1 MRNKKLL
8 TVLSVLLALASLFV
22 LSACKKESDN
32 TLKVSI
38 TNKDAL
44 TATWTEGDATRELK
58 VEFTQGGTVVTGKTY
73 SVSSSDSGVVAVA
86 DDNKTLSAVGGGT
99 ATITVKS
106 GDATDKVEITVIPA
120 FKGVGIGNKN
130 DLKNVWVLGEAD
142 RTLNIVFNPDY
153 YNGAKPEFTVTSSNP
168 DVIAVGADKVTLT
181 AKAIGTA
188 TITVTAGDYSD
199 SVELLVRPELESIT
213 ITNKDALSEK
223 WTDWSADRTV
233 EVEFAPAEYYT
244 KENTTLNIT
253 ADPAD
258 MLEIKGNVLSAKATG
273 TVTVTVMVNGKSDSF
288 TVTVERAAPTM
299 EIADVPNFE
308 ATEEGGKMSGMEN
321 SSFTLPTVTA
331 TACDK
336 TDLTLS
342 IQVTMTDPNAQFDS
356 ATGTFLAP
364 KGKYTVTYTVADP
377 VDATKV
383 ATKTIQVGVYRTIFS
398 WTDNTWSVENP
409 YVDDAEQKVVNN
421 KGGYQVA
428 TFNQNAGTIYYAEVT
443 YNAKAGTLGLAH
455 FKGDDHTRWLG
466 SIVNNWGQFDYK
478 TVDFDTSIFT
488 NGANGGRWDLSEWND
503 YGLVIAHVYRLTE
516 YRGLK
521 ANEDTTIHK
530 IAIARIGDRF
540 YTFWNDQYVCS
551 TSLEWYAEGDTIPG
565 LFSVNCGSAVGFINN
580 IQYYDDAD
588 AVLAKVDSLTHNGK
602 DTIQSYVPDS
612 WAVNSLNTNNRNF
625 TLRDTTEADGVGVSF
640 TNSGTEWNDGM
651 FSQYVYLTGSY
662 TYSFDYM
669 RTASSRN
676 DSQIW
681 LEMRNWRYG
690 NDKLSLGVNFKT
702 DGKIYLIAGTN
713 QTGVE
718 QAGFD
723 ASQGIRFTLTA
734 TKHETYMEY
743 VLTATSKANASQTY
757 SVTVKYGAAADE
769 ANGVL
774 EYSDWDK
781 PQIFLWHNRFCAG
794 EYSNIA
800 WSRTTK

>member
-168 DVIAVGADKVTLT
+168 NVIAVGADKVTLT

-199 SVELLVRPELESIT
+199 SVELSVRPALDSVT
-213 ITNKDALSEK
+213 ITNKDALSES
-223 WTDWSADRTV
+223 WTDWSVDRTI
-233 EVEFAPAEYYT
+233 EMEFAPAEYYT
-244 KENTTLNIT
+244 SENTTVDIT
-253 ADPAD
+253 FSVDGVLTA
-258 MLEIKGNVLSAKATG
+258 KGNVLTAKATG
-273 TVTVTVMVNGKSDSF
+273 TVTVTVTVKGKSDSF

-308 ATEEGGKMSGMEN
+308 ASEEGGKMSGLEN
-321 SSFTLPTVTA
+321 TAFTLPTVTA
-331 TACDK
+331 TSCDK
-336 TDLTLS
+336 RDLTLS
-342 IQVTMTDPNAQFDS
+342 IQIEMTDANAEFDAAS
-356 ATGTFLAP
+356 GRFLAP

-377 VDATKV
+377 VDESKV
-383 ATKTIQVGVYRTIFS
+383 TTKTITVGVYRTLFS
-398 WTDNTWSVENP
+398 WTDNTWNIENP

-478 TVDFDTSIFT
+478 TVDFDTSIFN
-488 NGANGGRWDLSEWND
+488 NGANNGSWDLNEWND
-503 YGLVIAHVYRLTE
+503 YGLVVAHAYRLTE

-521 ANEDTTIHK
+521 ANADTSIHK

-540 YTFWNDQYVCS
+540 YTFWNDQYVCT
-551 TSLEWYAEGDTIPG
+551 TSLDWYAEGDTVPG
-565 LFSVNCGSAVGFINN
+565 LFSVGCDSSVGFINN

-588 AVLAKVDSLTHNGK
+588 AVLAKVNSLTHNGK
-602 DTIQSYVPDS
+602 DTILSYVPDS
-612 WAVNSLNTNNRNF
+612 WAVNSLNTGNRNF
-625 TLRDTTEADGVGVSF
+625 TLRDTTEAGGVNFSF
-640 TNSGTEWNDGM
+640 TNANTDWNGGL
-651 FSQYVYLTGSY
+651 FSQYVYLTGNY
-662 TYSFDYM
+662 TYSFDYKK
-669 RTASSRN
+669 TSGN
-676 DSQIW
+676 GQIW
-681 LEMRNWRYG
+681 MEMRNWRYG
-690 NDKLSLGVNFKT
+690 GEKLCLGAKFGD
-702 DGKIYLIAGTN
+702 DGIQLIAGAN
-713 QTGVE
+713 QDGV
-718 QAGFD
+718 AYNGFD
-723 ASQGIRFTLTA
+723 ASEGIHFTVTA
-734 TKHETYMEY
+734 TRHETYVEY
-743 VLTATSKANASQTY
+743 TLTATSKANATQTH
-757 SVTVKYGAAADE
+757 SVTLKYGATADE
-769 ANGVL
+769 ANGIL
-774 EYSDWDK
+774 SYSDWDK
-781 PQIFLWHNRFCAG
+781 PQIFLWHNVNCAG